1 MVQLIDIPPVKDWLS
16 QFEIPDV
23 YMAEHMLRR
32 MRYIGFEEFE
42 KWLHTSLNSV
52 LEEIE
57 KQDGKSSVAI
67 FPVSKPFIHKFSK
80 DKEVKLPNDS
90 SGRIAHS
97 LKNIERDLPKHV
109 ELTPRLDSMRERK
122 VKNIIFVDDFVGT
135 GDRFIKSWE
144 ATVSGTIKSWC
155 SFGWCKIWFL
165 TFAAH
170 QSGIKKILKTIHA
183 LELSRIKVNLT
194 INKSFMLKNSG
205 MENVLKKYGSNLGP
219 ANQVM
224 GYGGLASPIVFQYGS
239 PNNVPLIFWLSS
251 TGTSRKR
258 WKPLFSNRSISSE
271 VYPLFSEDLAKSAMP
286 EELWT
291 SGHYQLALNFMEA
304 VSGYGQEQHQLLLIL
319 TWLSKR
325 RSINEIKDLLV
336 LPANDFDS
344 LLKQLRDGGVIDEN
358 ATLTRFAYD
367 IVARLE
373 KKRKINVTIKEE
385 KFYFPSSF
393 SGFRRE
399 A

>member
-1 MVQLIDIPPVKDWLS
+1 MQLIDIPPVKDWLS

-42 KWLHTSLNSV
+42 EWLHTSVNSV
-52 LEEIE
+52 LEDIA
-57 KQDGKSSVAI
+57 KRDGKSAVAI
-67 FPVSKPFIHKFSK
+67 FPVSKPFIHKFN
-80 DKEVKLPNDS
+80 KEKEIKLPNDS

-109 ELTPRLDSMRERK
+109 EITPRIDSMRKRK
-122 VKNIIFVDDFVGT
+122 VRNIIFVDDFVGT
-135 GDRFIKSWE
+135 GDRFINSWE
-144 ATVSGTIKSWC
+144 SSVSGTIKSWC

-165 TFAAH
+165 TFSAH
-170 QSGIKKILKTIHA
+170 QTGIKKIIKNIRP

-205 MENVLKKYGSNLGP
+205 MERVLKKYGAMIGP
-219 ANQVM
+219 ANQAM
-224 GYGGLASPIVFQYGS
+224 GYGGLATPIVFQYGA
-239 PNNVPLIFWLSS
+239 PNNLPLIFWQGS
-251 TGTSRKR
+251 TGKSRKR
-258 WKPLFSNRSISSE
+258 WKPLFPNRSISFE
-271 VYPLFSEDLAKSAMP
+271 AYPLFNEDLAKSAMP

-291 SGHYQLALNFMEA
+291 SGHYQLALNFMDA
-304 VSGYGQEQHQLLLIL
+304 VSGYGQERHQLLLIL
-319 TWLSKR
+319 TLLSKK
-325 RSINEIKDLLV
+325 RSIDEIKDLLV
-336 LPANDFDS
+336 LSADAFGA
-344 LLKQLRDGGVIDEN
+344 LLRQLRSGGVIDEN

-367 IVARLE
+367 IISRLE
-373 KKRKINVTIKEE
+373 RKRKKDVTIEEE